1 MYHSLAQSRNSNI
14 KKTLAYSLHEVA
26 RILGEGSLVEEELV
40 PVFEEMI
47 QDAEV
52 VQMGVIKHLAK
63 FLAMLPELC
72 RVSYLPLLHDI
83 LHSTNPFNWRLR
95 QHLAHQLPDLVLLP
109 PKHDLYRTLF
119 STVMILLQDPVAS
132 VRRVTFPGVTAL
144 INNLVAL
151 ADSEAAASGAESEL
165 ALTYRSH
172 VEDVINAIN
181 SFATGEKYQLR
192 QLWCELCAQLL
203 RDLPRDFF
211 EKNFIDG
218 ILTLTCDTVT
228 NVRIALS
235 EFLVAWG
242 DDFLAPHE
250 DAENAAADENGKKKE
265 ASPWHWLLRRADIKL
280 CVERM
285 ARDDNDIYLNFLKLA
300 PLYPDFK
307 FTSFSCR
314 GRKTP
319 PGGLTPVAIDDAPMV
334 ISLTTYVA
342 STSSEDAAKKE
353 GTGSEASFEDLH
365 SDKLRTNSRDE
376 HNRSLSSID
385 IGGGLNRS
393 RSNSINISPIEI
405 DQISGTRS
413 ASNSFVPPMDK
424 DYVHHASNGIVADEI
439 DLIPDFVAMN
449 PDEED
454 LMAVQGKPAGYDDD
468 EDDADEE
475 SIAEEALLQAAKEAI
490 HQAEEASEHAEPVP
504 EAAVEVAEVP
514 VEGAEQS
521 AEVENVSKDE
531 ETRSAETAES

>member
-1 MYHSLAQSRNSNI
+1 
-14 KKTLAYSLHEVA
+14 
-26 RILGEGSLVEEELV
+26 
-40 PVFEEMI
+40 
-47 QDAEV
+47 
-52 VQMGVIKHLAK
+52 
-63 FLAMLPELC
+63 
-72 RVSYLPLLHDI
+72 
-83 LHSTNPFNWRLR
+83 
-95 QHLAHQLPDLVLLP
+95 
-109 PKHDLYRTLF
+109 
-119 STVMILLQDPVAS
+119 
-132 VRRVTFPGVTAL
+132 
-144 INNLVAL
+144 
-151 ADSEAAASGAESEL
+151 
-165 ALTYRSH
+165 
-172 VEDVINAIN
+172 
-181 SFATGEKYQLR
+181 
-192 QLWCELCAQLL
+192 
-203 RDLPRDFF
+203 
-211 EKNFIDG
+211 
-218 ILTLTCDTVT
+218 
-228 NVRIALS
+228 
-235 EFLVAWG
+235 
-242 DDFLAPHE
+242 
-250 DAENAAADENGKKKE
+250 
-265 ASPWHWLLRRADIKL
+265 
-280 CVERM
+280 M

-300 PLYPDFK
+300 PLYPDIK

-334 ISLTTYVA
+334 ISLTAYVA
-342 STSSEDAAKKE
+342 STSSEDAKKE

-490 HQAEEASEHAEPVP
+490 HQAEEASGHSEPVP
-504 EAAVEVAEVP
+504 DSAPEAAPETTPVDVAEQSLEEPSNVS
-514 VEGAEQS
+514 AEQS
-521 AEVENVSKDE
+521 AEVENVSQDE
-531 ETRSAETAES
+531 ETRGAETAES